1 MGQGQER
8 RRDYKGT
15 RKLLEMMDMFIIWIV
30 VMVSWV
36 IRSYALILCSLL
48 YAMYTSIKLL
58 KPEKAFGSLIRS

>member
-1 MGQGQER
+1 MGPGQEG

-15 RKLLEMMDMFIIWIV
+15 RKLLEMTDMFIIWIV

-48 YAMYTSIKLL
+48 YAIYTSIKLL
-58 KPEKAFGSLIRS
+58 KTKKAFGSLIIS